1 MPCTFESLSLPG
13 VVLVTP
19 KVFADPRGHFKET
32 FKATEF
38 HAGGL
43 PSVFVQENVSV
54 SKKGVVRGL
63 HFQIPPMAQG
73 KLVQVIRGSILDVVV
88 DIRRSSS
95 TYGRYLAVTLTA
107 GSHQMLWVPEG
118 FAHGFASLEDNTE
131 VVYKVTREYAPTC
144 DRGILWNDPDLG
156 IDWKTASPLLSEKDT
171 KHPRLK
177 DAGLLFP

>member
-1 MPCTFESLSLPG
+1 MPSQFETLSLPG

-19 KVFADPRGHFKET
+19 RVFADARGHFKET
-32 FKATEF
+32 FKASEF
-38 HAGGL
+38 ATAGL
-43 PSVFVQENVSV
+43 PSDFVQENVSV

-63 HFQIPPMAQG
+63 HFQVPPMAQG

-88 DIRRSSS
+88 DIRKSSAA
-95 TYGRYLAVTLTA
+95 YGKHLAVTLTA
-107 GSHQMLWVPEG
+107 HSHQMLWVPEG

-131 VVYKVTREYAPTC
+131 VVYKVTREYAPAC

-156 IDWKTASPLLSEKDT
+156 IDWKTPTPLLSDKDT

-177 DAGLLFP
+177 DAGPLFS